1 MKTNKKVLGQDLE
14 AIISGSKTGGGAVVK
29 SNVGR
34 PKNKVTKKLCS
45 LYLPENIVEAID
57 LNCRGNKSF
66 FAEEVFRY
74 YFDAHKIDID
84 SNPVD

>member
-1 MKTNKKVLGQDLE
+1 MIKTKKKVDEKDIE
-14 AIISGSKTGGGAVVK
+14 AIISGGKAENEEAIK
-29 SNVGR
+29 SSVGR

-57 LNCRGNKSF
+57 RNSRGNKSF

-74 YFDAHKIDID
+74 YFDAHKIEY
-84 SNPVD
+84 